1 MGNNHRVSTSSERS
15 VQAATGARRREA
27 TQADILNGTRR
38 LLLAGESFAELSIN
52 DIAVESGVSR
62 ATVYLHFADKKAI
75 VDRLATEVV
84 GQRFTIGTEIIADP
98 HIGREAVGAIIAEMV
113 DRWVTDAPLIEAII
127 ALAETDA
134 GFHEIWVDAIGSV
147 GATGAELMRVR
158 WSDGPSANAD
168 AETLGQVL
176 AWMFERSAHQLTRDP
191 ARRDAVVAAVAEVV
205 WRVLDYRPAD

>member
-1 MGNNHRVSTSSERS
+1 MSNNHRVSTSSERS

-27 TQADILNGTRR
+27 TQTDILNGTRR
-38 LLLAGESFAELSIN
+38 LLLSGESFSELSIN

-84 GQRFTIGTEIIADP
+84 EQRFAIGAEIIADP
-98 HIGREAVGAIIAEMV
+98 HISREALDLIITDMV
-113 DRWVTDAPLIEAII
+113 DRWVADAPVIEAII
-127 ALAETDA
+127 ALAESDL
-134 GFHEIWVDAIGSV
+134 GFHEIWVDAIHTV
-147 GATGAELMRVR
+147 GAMGAELMRVR
-158 WSDGPSANAD
+158 WSDGRSSVAD
-168 AETLGQVL
+168 PDTLGQVL

-191 ARRDAVVAAVAEVV
+191 ARRDAVIAAVAEVV